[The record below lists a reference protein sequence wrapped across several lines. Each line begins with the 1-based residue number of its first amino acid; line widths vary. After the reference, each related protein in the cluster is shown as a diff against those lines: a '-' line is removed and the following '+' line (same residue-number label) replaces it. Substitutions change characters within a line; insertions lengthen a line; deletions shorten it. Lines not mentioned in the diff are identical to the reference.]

1 MSVDYTK
8 LLAPLVGSVIGLIAV
23 TQLAVET
30 LGLLVK
36 YIGGAIAIGV
46 IALYVFVGGYAVLI
60 RLLTKIGNLAW
71 GDVLERHLYTDEE
84 ITKDDVPHWS
94 RIWIAYASSLLR
106 EWLQG
111 NFKWVSFEAYH
122 DDMVTPL
129 LEDDGEQTQSN
140 SSASA

>member
-8 LLAPLVGSVIGLIAV
+8 LLAPFVGSVITLVAV
-23 TQLAVET
+23 TQIAVET
-30 LGLLVK
+30 LGLILK
-36 YIGGAIAIGV
+36 YVGGTIAVGV

-60 RLLTKIGNLAW
+60 RTLTKLGNLAW

-84 ITKDDVPHWS
+84 ITEDDVPHWS

-111 NFKWVSFEAYH
+111 NFKWVSFKAYH

-129 LEDDGEQTQSN
+129 LEDDDEAQSN
-140 SSASA
+140 STASA

>member
-8 LLAPLVGSVIGLIAV
+8 LLAPFVGSVITLVAV
-23 TQLAVET
+23 TQIAVET
-30 LGLLVK
+30 LGLILK
-36 YIGGAIAIGV
+36 YVGGTIAVGV

-60 RLLTKIGNLAW
+60 RTLTKLGNLAW

-84 ITKDDVPHWS
+84 ITEDDVPHWS
-94 RIWIAYASSLLR
+94 RIWIAYASSLIR

-111 NFKWVSFEAYH
+111 NFKWVSFKAYH

-129 LEDDGEQTQSN
+129 LEDDDEAQSN
-140 SSASA
+140 STASA